1 VGILAG
7 IHLGGKRG
15 CMMIQTSGLGNCINA
30 LASLA
35 VPYQIPF
42 LLLISSRGEL
52 NDYNPCQMQMG
63 MAQRDILKAL
73 SIWHITAAR
82 EDEFETILKGTLTT
96 VYAGDKPAALILSPT
111 LTGGKKL

>member
-1 VGILAG
+1 VGILTG

-42 LLLISSRGEL
+42 LLLISGRGEL
-52 NDYNPCQMQMG
+52 NEFSPCHMQMG
-63 MAQRDILKAL
+63 VAQRDLLKAI
-73 SIWHITAAR
+73 SIWHITAER
-82 EDEFETILKGTLTT
+82 EGEFESILKGTLSK
-96 VYAGDKPAALILSPT
+96 VYAGGGPVALILSST
-111 LTGGKKL
+111 LTGEQAP